1 MKPLRIAAAI
11 AALALTGGVFAQ
23 APSADSSSRGSS
35 DGSRPG
41 DGAIKGGSIVPGEN
55 GGLPKTAPSADPAER
70 DKRCS
75 ELSGTLRDDC
85 LLKEQSANTGA
96 NRAPDTGGAKTTP
109 PHDAPPPQNPR

>member
-11 AALALTGGVFAQ
+11 AALALAGGAFART
-23 APSADSSSRGSS
+23 PSADSSSRGSS

-41 DGAIKGGSIVPGEN
+41 DGAIRGGSIVPGEN
-55 GGLPKTAPSADPAER
+55 GGLPKTPSTDPAER
-70 DKRCS
+70 DRRCG

-96 NRAPDTGGAKTTP
+96 NRAPGTGGARTAP
-109 PHDAPPPQNPR
+109 SPDAPPPQNPR

>member
-1 MKPLRIAAAI
+1 MKPLRIAATI

-23 APSADSSSRGSS
+23 TPGADGSSRGSS

-41 DGAIKGGSIVPGEN
+41 DGAIKGGSIVPGES
-55 GGLPKTAPSADPAER
+55 GGLPKTPSTDPAER
-70 DKRCS
+70 DRRCG

-96 NRAPDTGGAKTTP
+96 NRAPDSGGAKNAP
-109 PHDAPPPQNPR
+109 PRDAPPPQNPR

>member
-11 AALALTGGVFAQ
+11 AALALAGGVFAQ
-23 APSADSSSRGSS
+23 APTADGSSRDSP

-41 DGAIKGGSIVPGEN
+41 DGAIKGGSIVPGES
-55 GGLPKTAPSADPAER
+55 GGLPQTAPSTDPAER

-85 LLKEQSANTGA
+85 LLKERSANTGA
-96 NRAPDTGGAKTTP
+96 NRAPDSGGAKTAP
-109 PHDAPPPQNPR
+109 SPDAPPPQNPR